1 MGLCGSSVRG
11 PITIRSFSPV
21 DHKDTN
27 TPQHAKPDK
36 QFLYFVPF
44 CSCVFLAKKSDGV
57 WDVRLGG
64 SLGDAS
70 RVGTMVICFKKA

>member
-27 TPQHAKPDK
+27 TPQHAMQDK

-44 CSCVFLAKKSDGV
+44 CSCVFLAKKGDGV
-57 WDVRLGG
+57 GCPLRGEFRRCVEGG
-64 SLGDAS
+64 NDGD
-70 RVGTMVICFKKA
+70 ML